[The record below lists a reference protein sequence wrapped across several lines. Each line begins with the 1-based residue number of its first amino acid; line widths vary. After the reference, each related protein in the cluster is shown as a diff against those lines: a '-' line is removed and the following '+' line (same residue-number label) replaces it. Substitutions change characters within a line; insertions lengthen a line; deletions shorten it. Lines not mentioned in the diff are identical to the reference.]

1 MNCGGSCNQNHN
13 NKQIPAEIMEKT
25 NRHPCYSFGAHHQFA
40 RMHLPV
46 APKCNISCNYCNRK
60 FDCVNESRPGVTSEV
75 LTAEAALNKFNVVRE
90 KIENL
95 SVVGIAGPGDALAN
109 WENTKKTIE
118 LIKAAAADTVFCLST
133 NGLML
138 PDYAAEIVSLGIHHV
153 TVTMNCLDPEIGAK
167 IYKFVNYKGQR
178 YEGVAGAQ
186 ILLEKQMAGI
196 RYLTEHGVLVKI
208 NIVMIKDINDRHIP
222 EVVKK
227 VKELGVFITNIMP
240 LIPAPGSVFEN
251 YPQTSTKELNQMRD
265 ICELD
270 LQQMRHC
277 KQCRADAIGLLGED
291 RSREFSPAAQKKPA
305 LVTTAPENNKI
316 YKIAV
321 ATRHGKLVD
330 QHFGYASGFLIFE
343 GDGQT
348 FTLAENRRVEK
359 YCTGAEECDT
369 EENRR
374 DSIVDALRDCD
385 AVLTMRIGYHAK
397 EKLTKKG
404 IMSVETCDTVENGL
418 IYAVAQ
424 INKERSV
431 NNEQT
436 QKTHIHL
443 YQFPAYRSAE
453 RGLSYQRRR

>member
-1 MNCGGSCNQNHN
+1 MNCGGSCKQSQTNP
-13 NKQIPAEIMEKT
+13 QIPAEILEKT
-25 NRHPCYSFGAHHQFA
+25 NRHPCYSFGAHHKFA

-75 LTAEAALNKFNVVRE
+75 LMPHAALLKFNMVRE

-109 WENTKKTIE
+109 WENTKKTLE
-118 LIKAAAADTVFCLST
+118 LIKETAPDTVFCLST

-138 PDYAAEIVSLGIHHV
+138 PDYAAEIVSLGINHV

-167 IYKFVNYKGQR
+167 IYKFVNYKGQK
-178 YEGVAGAQ
+178 YEGSAGVK
-186 ILLEKQMAGI
+186 ILLENQLAGI
-196 RYLTEHGVLVKI
+196 KYLAENGVLVKV

-222 EVVKK
+222 DIVKK

-240 LIPAPGSVFEN
+240 LIPAPGSAFEN

-265 ICELD
+265 ICLLD

-291 RSREFSPAAQKKPA
+291 RSLEFSTVAGKKPA
-305 LVTTAPENNKI
+305 PAITGFDKTAAPGTGSGKR
-316 YKIAV
+316 YRIAV
-321 ATRHGKLVD
+321 ASKHGKLVD
-330 QHFGYASGFLIFE
+330 QHFGYAGEFAIYE
-343 GDGQT
+343 GDGKT
-348 FTLAENRRVEK
+348 FTRVETRQVEK
-359 YCTGAEECDT
+359 YCTGVEECDT
-369 EENRR
+369 GETRR
-374 DSIVDALRDCD
+374 DSIVETLRDCD

-397 EKLTKKG
+397 ERLAKKG
-404 IMSVETCDTVENGL
+404 IISVETCDTIENGL

-424 INKERSV
+424 LTKE
-431 NNEQT
+431 Q
-436 QKTHIHL
+436 I
-443 YQFPAYRSAE
+443 A
-453 RGLSYQRRR
+453 